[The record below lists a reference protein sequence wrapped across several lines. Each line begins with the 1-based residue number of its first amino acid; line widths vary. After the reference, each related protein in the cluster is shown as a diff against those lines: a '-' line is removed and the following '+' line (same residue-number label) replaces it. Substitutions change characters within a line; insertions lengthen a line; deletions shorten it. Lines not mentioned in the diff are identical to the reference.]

1 MKLWAEI
8 PAFGALAAGIHVAVL
23 AGWPLGGTPD
33 GAGSDGVAHL
43 TISGASGAVEAVV
56 AAWDRPPEALD
67 HLTGR
72 IFAASPAGGS
82 RVTPSVSRD
91 LRPWPATETAKVVAP
106 PSDLLPAI
114 EHPPVPGLPRPEA
127 GAVSPLRPNVPETAI
142 SADLET
148 ASRGAPSPRRA
159 DLRPLPQFTHEAA
172 PNIPPAPAG
181 IVRPMA
187 RPDLIASGAGGGKVR
202 GTTSTAPAASMSEK
216 VRLALIASW
225 GAEIRAR
232 IEARKVR
239 PKNIRDAGRPVVRIT
254 VARNGVLE
262 SVRVIRTSRIDAL
275 DAAAV
280 EAVRRAGK
288 FPPAPGKLDLPR
300 ASFDLPIAFTR

>member
-23 AGWPLGGTPD
+23 AGWPVGGTPD
-33 GAGSDGVAHL
+33 GAGSEGAAHL

-56 AAWDRPPEALD
+56 ATWDRPPEALD
-67 HLTGR
+67 HLTGK
-72 IFAASPAGGS
+72 IFAASNAGGP
-82 RVTPSVSRD
+82 RVAPSVSAD
-91 LRPWPATETAKVVAP
+91 LPPWTATKTTAMVAP

-114 EHPPVPGLPRPEA
+114 EHPPVTGLPKPVA
-127 GAVSPLRPNVPETAI
+127 GTMSPLRPNALETAI
-142 SADLET
+142 SAELKT
-148 ASRGAPSPRRA
+148 SSRGAPSPRSTEV
-159 DLRPLPQFTHEAA
+159 RPLPPLTRENQ

-187 RPDLIASGAGGGKVR
+187 RPDLIARGAGGGKVR
-202 GTTSTAPAASMSEK
+202 GTSSTAPAATMSEK

-254 VARNGVLE
+254 VTRNGALE

-275 DAAAV
+275 DSAAV
-280 EAVRRAGK
+280 EAVRRAGR